1 MLAKF
6 LQRAKGLHGVPFS
19 CQGFAFMI
27 LGLTN
32 TTTHSDETLRAVE
45 GQVLDDFRTKDI
57 TKEDDL
63 DVDIFNYVSNLIK
76 TLSCRSESSFNCLVD
91 LHSV

>member
-1 MLAKF
+1 
-6 LQRAKGLHGVPFS
+6 
-19 CQGFAFMI
+19 MI

-63 DVDIFNYVSNLIK
+63 DVDIFHYFSNLIK

>member
-1 MLAKF
+1 
-6 LQRAKGLHGVPFS
+6 
-19 CQGFAFMI
+19 MI

-63 DVDIFNYVSNLIK
+63 DVDIFHYVSNLIK